1 MTGTLKVLN
10 SHYTYFLKEKR
21 TYNKV
26 DIQFRD
32 LHSHTL
38 RLSNGKVA
46 VIFIQAITIEQ
57 ESMLIEAD
65 GYNEGEEPAPVGYSD
80 VPSIL
85 LELRFYPNGITKQT
99 TNRQTNRRKNRTT
112 HTKKKT

>member
-10 SHYTYFLKEKR
+10 SHYTFFLKEKR
-21 TYNKV
+21 TYNNV
-26 DIQFRD
+26 DIHFRD

-85 LELRFYPNGITKQT
+85 LELRFYPNGINKQT
-99 TNRQTNRRKNRTT
+99 TNRQTNRQKNRTT

>member
-10 SHYTYFLKEKR
+10 SHCTFFLKERK
-21 TYNKV
+21 TYNNV
-26 DIQFRD
+26 DIHFRD

-38 RLSNGKVA
+38 KLSNGKIA
-46 VIFIQAITIEQ
+46 VIFIQAITIEA

-65 GYNEGEEPAPVGYSD
+65 GYNDGEEPAPVGYSD

-99 TNRQTNRRKNRTT
+99 DRQTNRQKNRTT
-112 HTKKKT
+112 HKKKKT